1 MSGPCCVSALGP
13 RSSAASLSRPR
24 ASFPPA
30 DGGSEP
36 PTRPRGGSAELQ
48 AQLDT
53 SNVHLPWHSSA
64 EDCILGHHRPPS
76 LPDRVGRTAP
86 RLWPCAA
93 DAPWAPGLTAW
104 NDHVRA
110 IADPPSRLCALAIR
124 AHVVDQKRADA
135 SRLNADAQPVNV
147 LDIRGRT
154 QAWPSLSVA
163 ASAMT
168 PDGLLG
174 R

>member
-1 MSGPCCVSALGP
+1 M
-13 RSSAASLSRPR
+13 
-24 ASFPPA
+24 
-30 DGGSEP
+30 
-36 PTRPRGGSAELQ
+36 
-48 AQLDT
+48 
-53 SNVHLPWHSSA
+53 
-64 EDCILGHHRPPS
+64 
-76 LPDRVGRTAP
+76 
-86 RLWPCAA
+86 
-93 DAPWAPGLTAW
+93 
-104 NDHVRA
+104 RA

-154 QAWPSLSVA
+154 QAWPGLSVA
-163 ASAMT
+163 AFAMT